1 MLQAYKQKVTGHLSK
16 IFSLSIK
23 VAHYTLENYLIMK
36 DKKYISQ
43 ICEKMCNLD
52 KNLYFQKINSVN
64 MKKKFGG
71 YELMI

>member
-23 VAHYTLENYLIMK
+23 VAHYTLEKFAKSAENNLIMIDSLM

-43 ICEKMCNLD
+43 ICEKIKIIFSENLI
-52 KNLYFQKINSVN
+52 Q
-64 MKKKFGG
+64 
-71 YELMI
+71 

>member
-1 MLQAYKQKVTGHLSK
+1 M
-16 IFSLSIK
+16 
-23 VAHYTLENYLIMK
+23 AHYTLEKFAKSAENNLIMIDSLM